1 MKQFLRIFG
10 FCLALTAVL
19 SFAAGVGCE
28 RKDSATKDTQ
38 AFVDELL
45 GEDLVHST
53 QPISFD
59 FSK

>member
-28 RKDSATKDTQ
+28 RKDGNSKDSQ
-38 AFVDELL
+38 PFIDEIL

-53 QPISFD
+53 QPITFD
-59 FSK
+59 FSN

>member
-28 RKDSATKDTQ
+28 RKDGTTSDTQ

-45 GEDLVHST
+45 GEDLIHST
-53 QPISFD
+53 QPVTFD
-59 FSK
+59 FSN